1 MNIITDRL
9 ILRDYVESDWKD
21 VYAYQSDA
29 RYLRYYPWRTRTPD
43 DVKEFLRMFIQGQA
57 SSPRIKF
64 QLAITLKTNTELIGS
79 CGLRMESAEAIQ
91 GDIGFELSPENWG
104 KGYASEAARAIVD
117 FGFCHLDLHRIWSQ
131 CIAENQKS
139 ARVLKKLGMTLE
151 GRLRENEYFKGRWW
165 DTLIFGILQDE
176 WLAHKDRQDWQSP
189 EVLH

>member
-1 MNIITDRL
+1 MRIITDRL
-9 ILRDYVESDWKD
+9 LLRDYVESDWKD

-29 RYLRYYPWRTRTPD
+29 RYLRYYPWRIRTPD
-43 DVKEFLRMFIQGQA
+43 DVKEFLGMFIQGQDD
-57 SSPRIKF
+57 SPRIKF
-64 QLAITLKTNTELIGS
+64 QLAITLKTNTILIGS

-117 FGFCHLDLHRIWSQ
+117 FGFCHLDHHRIWSQ

-139 ARVLKKLGMTLE
+139 ARVLKRLGMTLE

-189 EVLH
+189 EVIH